1 MRDAVLHAID
11 MCVEALEQR
20 AHAHWVIAFSGGKDS
35 SAVLKIFLSAYRR
48 ARVRPSAATLI
59 YCDTGVENPILD
71 AYVKTLLMR
80 MRAEF
85 EAAELPIGVRILK
98 APVQDRFFVRLIGRG
113 YPPPTNSFRWCTTGL
128 RIRPVSQFIRGHRP
142 EDTVLALG
150 LRRSESRQRDR
161 SLRRSADLYWQ
172 KQREGVGEY
181 DLFLPVVEMDVPEV
195 WDAVFGLSEPRC
207 LKPHALE
214 DLYRDASGECP
225 VIKAPEAPPCASGR
239 FGCWTCTVVRKD
251 RSGAELIRSGHHELI
266 PYFKFRQW
274 LTEIRNDP
282 ARRWSRRRSGQEGMG
297 PLTIEARREV
307 LERIEEL
314 EFATSTEILDAEERG
329 LIASL
334 WRIDD
339 IPRLSFPLNRPRA

>member
-11 MCVEALEQR
+11 MCVEALKLR
-20 AHAHWVIAFSGGKDS
+20 ADAHWVIAFSGGKDS

-48 ARVRPSAATLI
+48 ASVRPRAATVI

-71 AYVKTLLMR
+71 AYVKTLLAQMR
-80 MRAEF
+80 SEF
-85 EAAELPIGVRILK
+85 DADALPIGVRILK

-150 LRRSESRQRDR
+150 LRRSESPQRDR
-161 SLRRSADLYWQ
+161 SLQRSADLYWQ

-181 DLFLPVVEMDVPEV
+181 DLFLPIVEMGVPEV
-195 WDAVFGLSEPRC
+195 WDAVFGLSEPRS
-207 LKPHALE
+207 LKPQALE
-214 DLYRDASGECP
+214 NLYRDASGECP

-251 RSGAELIRSGHHELI
+251 RSGAELIRSGYHELI
-266 PYFKFRQW
+266 PYYEFRQW

-282 ARRWSRRRSGQEGMG
+282 ARRWPRRRSGQEGMG

-307 LERIEEL
+307 LKRIDDL
-314 EFATSTEILDAEERG
+314 EFATSSEILDADERG
-329 LIASL
+329 MIASL
-334 WRIDD
+334 WRLDD
-339 IPRLSFPLNRPRA
+339 IPRLTFPQNRPRA